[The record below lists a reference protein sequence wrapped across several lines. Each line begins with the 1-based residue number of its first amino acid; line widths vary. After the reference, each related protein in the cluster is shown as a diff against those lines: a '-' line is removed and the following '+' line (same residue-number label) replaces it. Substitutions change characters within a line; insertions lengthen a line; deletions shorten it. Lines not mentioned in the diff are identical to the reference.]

1 MKFNITFSMLLTAL
15 FLSSC
20 SEKEPN
26 LISELKSLQIP
37 VIHKNNAHNDNE
49 IVLNTYYSKNISDI
63 SNLTEF
69 LKRSYLNGSAKKE
82 IFDNQSQAHQVYIA
96 LTNLEEAE
104 MVNKQYY
111 TDKNVKGV
119 MALNGAL
126 NPLTNEIKS
135 H

>member
-15 FLSSC
+15 FLTSC

-26 LISELKSLQIP
+26 LISELQSLQIP
-37 VIHKNNAHNDNE
+37 VIQKDNAPNNNE
-49 IVLNTYYSKNISDI
+49 IVLNAYYSKNTSDI
-63 SNLTEF
+63 INLTTF
-69 LKRSYLNGSAKKE
+69 LKRSYLNGSTKKE

-96 LTNLEEAE
+96 LTNLEEAD

-111 TDKNVKGV
+111 NDKNVKGV

-126 NPLTNEIKS
+126 NPLANEIKS